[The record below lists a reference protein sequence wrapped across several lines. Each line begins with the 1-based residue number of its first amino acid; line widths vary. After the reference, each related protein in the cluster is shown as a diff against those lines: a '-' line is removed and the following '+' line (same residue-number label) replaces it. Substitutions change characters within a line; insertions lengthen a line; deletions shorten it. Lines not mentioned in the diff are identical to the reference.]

1 MGGVL
6 ELSFLV
12 IVLGAR
18 GFTRAGLPFSSKV
31 NLTGAR
37 GRAVGA
43 ACLLLGF
50 AGVAFA
56 YGASGPAERERLGVL
71 ARGII
76 VGLLGAVLVFTWHR
90 PAMPDDDAA
99 SRPGGGACP

>member
-56 YGASGPAERERLGVL
+56 AVPAVKPRIFCSIR
-71 ARGII
+71 
-76 VGLLGAVLVFTWHR
+76 
-90 PAMPDDDAA
+90 
-99 SRPGGGACP
+99 